1 MSEFTFS
8 GIVWP
13 SREEMESVAIA
24 WKAFMSGGTRGL
36 EKIRLVI
43 RESWQRCHHLN
54 VDPYLQ
60 KIPVIL
66 PAEHLER
73 EQEVTDIISV
83 AAPVFET
90 ISTALEAERFLL
102 GVSDR
107 QGRLLHLNGHSDL
120 LRQARAMNAVSGGAL
135 AEEQIGTTISNLVLS
150 HGHID
155 YMLWS
160 EHYCQAF
167 HHWASLGAPI
177 HHPLTH
183 EVIGVTIIAGEE
195 PTRFFTKEMLER
207 LVQRLEQLLHHEEL
221 RRRVALLDAYQ
232 RLVLR
237 YPQDIVLALDRRG
250 HICGASSLAAQLV
263 DSPHKLLDTSLLRV
277 PGLHVQGLRP
287 VSQSDGEESYE
298 LLVTAAQRDLIFQA
312 TAIPVPGQRQPVGTI
327 VVLPH
332 PRPPRRSR
340 ALSPSSSWRV
350 RYTFT
355 DLIGKA
361 PAFQECLDL
370 AHQAAQH
377 DFPVLLLGE
386 SGAGKELLAQA
397 IHSASARCHGPF
409 VAVNCG
415 VANDELLAA
424 ELFGYVEG
432 AFTGAAKGGRA
443 GKLELAHGGTL
454 LLDEIDA
461 MSPKMQVSLLRV
473 LEEEKITRVGAERPV
488 AVDIRV
494 IAASNADLKTAITQK
509 RFRLDLYHRLCAFPL
524 VLPSLRE
531 RTNDIVV
538 LSRHL
543 LAQLGFSGLRLSNDA
558 LALLKR
564 YHWPG
569 NVRELRNVLLRS
581 AQHATGTL
589 ITSQDIPKDVTTAI
603 ATQSSTPSGSLR
615 ASEQD
620 LILRAL
626 ADTHGNMQQAAA
638 RLGVH
643 QSTLYRKLQRYG
655 LSAKTD
661 ELALALNRGNNN
673 SSYKE

>member
-1 MSEFTFS
+1 MAELRSPTF
-8 GIVWP
+8 IWP
-13 SREEMESVAIA
+13 RREDMRAIA
-24 WKAFMSGGTRGL
+24 VTRDAFLSGKTTGL
-36 EKIRLVI
+36 EHLRPVI
-43 RESWQRCHHLN
+43 RESWQRCYHLHL
-54 VDPYLQ
+54 DPTLQ
-60 KIPVIL
+60 KIPVVL
-66 PAEHLER
+66 PAEELER
-73 EQEVTDIISV
+73 EQEGGDLIFV

-90 ISTALEAERFLL
+90 ISKALEMERFLL
-102 GVSDR
+102 GVSDC
-107 QGRLLHLNGHSDL
+107 QGQLLHLNGHAEL
-120 LRQARAMNAVSGGAL
+120 LQQARAMNAVPGGVL
-135 AEEQIGTTISNLVLS
+135 VEDQVGTTIANLVLL
-150 HGHID
+150 HGQTD
-155 YMLWS
+155 YVLWS

-167 HHWASLGAPI
+167 QQWASLGAPL
-177 HHPLTH
+177 HHPLTS
-183 EVIGVTIIAGEE
+183 EVIGVAMIGGDE
-195 PTRFFTKEMLER
+195 PNRIYTQETLDR

-221 RRRVALLDAYQ
+221 RRRVALLDAYH

-237 YPQDIVLALDRRG
+237 YPQDIVLALDTRG

-263 DSPHKLLDTSLLRV
+263 NAPHTLLDTSLLCV

-287 VSQSDGEESYE
+287 VSQIDGKESYE
-298 LLVTAAQRDLIFQA
+298 LLVTAAERDLIFRA
-312 TAIPVPGQRQPVGTI
+312 TAIPVQGQRQPVGTI

-332 PRPPRRSR
+332 PRPPRQNR
-340 ALSPSSSWRV
+340 ALTPPSSWRA
-350 RYTFT
+350 RYTFA

-397 IHSASARCHGPF
+397 IHSSSVRRHGPF
-409 VAVNCG
+409 VTLNCG
-415 VANDELLAA
+415 AANDEVLAA

-432 AFTGAAKGGRA
+432 AFTDAAKGGRT

-454 LLDEIDA
+454 LLDEVDA

-473 LEEEKITRVGAERPV
+473 LEEGRITRVGAERPV
-488 AVDIRV
+488 AVDLRV
-494 IAASNADLKTAITQK
+494 IAASNKDLQMAITQK
-509 RFRLDLYHRLCAFPL
+509 RFRLDLYHRLCALFIR
-524 VLPSLRE
+524 LPSLKE
-531 RTNDIVV
+531 RTDDILI

-543 LAQLGFSGLRLSNDA
+543 LPQLGFSSLRLSSDA

-589 ITSQDIPKDVTTAI
+589 ITPQDIPQEVTVA
-603 ATQSSTPSGSLR
+603 AMTPSTVPNGSLR
-615 ASEQD
+615 ASEQE

-655 LSAKTD
+655 LSAKTG
-661 ELALALNRGNNN
+661 ELALALNRRGR
-673 SSYKE
+673 

>member
-1 MSEFTFS
+1 MSEFTSS

-13 SREEMESVAIA
+13 SREEMESVATA
-24 WKAFMSGGTRGL
+24 WKAFMSGETRGL
-36 EKIRLVI
+36 EKIRPVI

-66 PAEHLER
+66 PAEHVER

-107 QGRLLHLNGHSDL
+107 QGRLLHLNGHADL
-120 LRQARAMNAVSGGAL
+120 LRQARAMNAVSGRAL

-150 HGHID
+150 HGQID

-195 PTRFFTKEMLER
+195 PNRFFTKEMLER

-221 RRRVALLDAYQ
+221 RRRVALLDAYH

-237 YPQDIVLALDRRG
+237 YPQDIVLALDGRG
-250 HICGASSLAAQLV
+250 HIRGASSLAVQLV
-263 DSPHKLLDTSLLRV
+263 NTPHDLLDTSFLRV

-287 VSQSDGEESYE
+287 VSEIDGEESYE
-298 LLVTAAQRDLIFQA
+298 ILITATKRDLIFRA
-312 TAIPVPGQRQPVGTI
+312 TAIPVQGQQQPVGTI

-332 PRPPRRSR
+332 PRPPRQSR
-340 ALSPSSSWRV
+340 ALAPASSWRT
-350 RYTFT
+350 RYTFD
-355 DLIGKA
+355 DLLGKA
-361 PAFQECLDL
+361 PTFQACLDL
-370 AHQAAQH
+370 AHQAAQD

-386 SGAGKELLAQA
+386 SGSGKELLAQA
-397 IHSASARCHGPF
+397 IHSASVRRHGPF
-409 VAVNCG
+409 VTLNCG
-415 VANDELLAA
+415 AANDEVLAA

-432 AFTGAAKGGRA
+432 AFTDAAKGGRA

-454 LLDEIDA
+454 LLDEVDT

-473 LEEEKITRVGAERPV
+473 LEEGRSTRVGAERPV
-488 AVDIRV
+488 AVDLRV
-494 IAASNADLKTAITQK
+494 LAASNEDLKTAITQK
-509 RFRLDLYHRLCAFPL
+509 RFRLDLYHRLCAL
-524 VLPSLRE
+524 LIQVPSLRE
-531 RTNDIVV
+531 RTNDILI

-543 LAQLGFSGLRLSNDA
+543 LPQLGFSRLRLSNDA

-589 ITSQDIPKDVTTAI
+589 ITPQDIPKDVTAEI
-603 ATQSSTPSGSLR
+603 ATPSSTPSGSLR

-638 RLGVH
+638 RLDVH

-655 LSAKTD
+655 LSAKTG
-661 ELALALNRGNNN
+661 ELALALNRRRQ
-673 SSYKE
+673 

>member
-1 MSEFTFS
+1 MEEFLSPAF
-8 GIVWP
+8 IWP
-13 SREEMESVAIA
+13 SRKDMRAVAA
-24 WKAFMSGGTRGL
+24 ARDAFLSGQTAGL
-36 EKIRLVI
+36 EQLRPVI
-43 RESWQRCHHLN
+43 RKSWQRCYRLHI
-54 VDPYLQ
+54 DPSLQ
-60 KIPVIL
+60 KIPLVL
-66 PAEHLER
+66 PAEKLEW
-73 EQEVTDIISV
+73 EQERADLISV

-90 ISTALEAERFLL
+90 ISTALETERFLL

-107 QGRLLHLNGHSDL
+107 QGRLLHLNGHAAL
-120 LRQARAMNAVSGGAL
+120 LQQARAMNAVPGGTL
-135 AEEQIGTTISNLVLS
+135 AEEQVGTTIASIVLVQ
-150 HGHID
+150 GHAD
-155 YMLWS
+155 YVLWS
-160 EHYCQAF
+160 EYYCQVF
-167 HHWASLGAPI
+167 HQWASLGAPL

-183 EVIGVTIIAGEE
+183 EVIGVAMIGGKE
-195 PTRFFTKEMLER
+195 PNRFYTKETLER

-221 RRRVALLDAYQ
+221 RRRVALLDAYH

-237 YPQDIVLALDRRG
+237 HPQDIVLALDSRG

-263 DSPHKLLDTSLLRV
+263 DTPHTLLDTSLLRV
-277 PGLHVQGLRP
+277 PGLHVQGFRP
-287 VSQSDGEESYE
+287 VSPIDGEESYE
-298 LLVTAAQRDLIFQA
+298 FLVTAAERDLIFRA
-312 TAIPVPGQRQPVGTI
+312 TAIPVQGQRQPVGT
-327 VVLPH
+327 VVIFPY
-332 PRPPRRSR
+332 PRPPRHSR
-340 ALSPSSSWRV
+340 ALIPPSSWRV
-350 RYTFT
+350 RYTFA

-386 SGAGKELLAQA
+386 SGSGKELLAQA
-397 IHSASARCHGPF
+397 IHSVSARRHGPF

-415 VANDELLAA
+415 AANDELLAA

-432 AFTGAAKGGRA
+432 AFTGAAKGGRT

-473 LEEEKITRVGAERPV
+473 LEEGRIIRVGAEHPV

-494 IAASNADLKTAITQK
+494 LAASNEDLQMAITQK
-509 RFRLDLYHRLCAFPL
+509 RFRLDLYHRLCAL
-524 VLPSLRE
+524 LIQVPSLRE
-531 RTNDIVV
+531 RTNDILV
-538 LSRHL
+538 LSHHL

-581 AQHATGTL
+581 AQKATGTL
-589 ITSQDIPKDVTTAI
+589 ITPQDITAAVTTL
-603 ATQSSTPSGSLR
+603 SPTPTGSLR
-615 ASEQD
+615 ASEQE

-643 QSTLYRKLQRYG
+643 QSTLYRKLNRYG
-655 LSAKTD
+655 LAPKTG
-661 ELALALNRGNNN
+661 ELALALRRGR
-673 SSYKE
+673 

>member
-1 MSEFTFS
+1 MEELRSPTF
-8 GIVWP
+8 IWP
-13 SREEMESVAIA
+13 CREDMRAIA
-24 WKAFMSGGTRGL
+24 VARDAFLSGKTTGL
-36 EKIRLVI
+36 EHIRPVI
-43 RESWQRCHHLN
+43 RESWQRCYRLHVN
-54 VDPYLQ
+54 PNLQ

-66 PAEHLER
+66 TAEKL
-73 EQEVTDIISV
+73 EQEQEGADLISV
-83 AAPVFET
+83 AAPIFET
-90 ISTALEAERFLL
+90 ISTALETERFLL
-102 GVSDR
+102 GVSDC
-107 QGRLLHLNGHSDL
+107 QGQLLHLNGHADL
-120 LRQARAMNAVSGGAL
+120 LQQARAMNAVPGGAL
-135 AEEQIGTTISNLVLS
+135 AEDQVGTTIANVVLS
-150 HGHID
+150 QGQPD
-155 YMLWS
+155 YVLWS
-160 EHYCQAF
+160 EHYCHTF

-183 EVIGVTIIAGEE
+183 EVIGVAMMSGEE
-195 PTRFFTKEMLER
+195 PNRFFTKEMLER

-221 RRRVALLDAYQ
+221 RRRVALLDVYH

-237 YPQDIVLALDRRG
+237 YPQDIVLALDGRG
-250 HICGASSLAAQLV
+250 HIRGASSLAVQLV
-263 DSPHKLLDTSLLRV
+263 NTPHELLDTSLLRV

-287 VSQSDGEESYE
+287 VSEIDGEESYE
-298 LLVTAAQRDLIFQA
+298 LLVTAAERNLIFQA

-340 ALSPSSSWRV
+340 ALTPSSSWRV

-361 PAFQECLDL
+361 PAFQGCLDL

-386 SGAGKELLAQA
+386 SGSGKELLAQA

-488 AVDIRV
+488 VVDMRV
-494 IAASNADLKTAITQK
+494 IAASNEDLKMAITQK
-509 RFRLDLYHRLCAFPL
+509 RFRLDLYHRLCAL
-524 VLPSLRE
+524 LIQVPSLRE
-531 RTNDIVV
+531 RTNDILI

-543 LAQLGFSGLRLSNDA
+543 LPQLGFSRLRLSNDA

-589 ITSQDIPKDVTTAI
+589 ITPQDIPKDVTAEI
-603 ATQSSTPSGSLR
+603 ATPSSTPSGSLR

-655 LSAKTD
+655 LSAKTG
-661 ELALALNRGNNN
+661 ELALALNRRRQ
-673 SSYKE
+673 